1 MLRAGVGHDA
11 AGDRILDVANNSDII
26 IIISAA
32 AAVVVDQSDVVC
44 VAGHM

>member
-32 AAVVVDQSDVVC
+32 AVVVDQSDVVC